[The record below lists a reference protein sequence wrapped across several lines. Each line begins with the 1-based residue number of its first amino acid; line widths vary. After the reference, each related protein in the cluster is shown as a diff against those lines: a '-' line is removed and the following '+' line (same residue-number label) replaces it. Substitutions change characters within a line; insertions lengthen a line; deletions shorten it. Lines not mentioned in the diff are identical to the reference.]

1 MAGRPPVWVPP
12 LSWPSYRRGASIGS
26 GDLRRRTVSVPFLS
40 ASFFFLHLSRLHGGA
55 GRPLSRLPPSR
66 GAPQAPS
73 SFSGEA
79 SSLHD
84 SIAVS
89 PVPASS
95 VSCIH
100 LSCALA
106 VPAVHAGLQM
116 SLPPLLCCRP
126 LLVLVRIV
134 VVGTL
139 WELHHQ
145 TRNARSKF
153 STGLVSRDEPPR
165 PSAGSKVDNLAPGYL
180 ELIRSSPRTERSIR
194 KNGASAVSGDLF
206 TPPARLARRRR
217 PQPEMTARV
226 WRSSARHGQRASDP
240 LRHSS

>member
-40 ASFFFLHLSRLHGGA
+40 ASFFLLHLSRLHGGA

-66 GAPQAPS
+66 GAPQAPP

-89 PVPASS
+89 PVPASP

-126 LLVLVRIV
+126 LLVSVRIV

-139 WELHHQ
+139 WAPSPDPQRQIQVFHW
-145 TRNARSKF
+145 ARFKRR
-153 STGLVSRDEPPR
+153 TTAAICWIKGGQSRSRISRADSLLAENRKIHPKERGIGSERRSFHPPPR
-165 PSAGSKVDNLAPGYL
+165 PGLPDG
-180 ELIRSSPRTERSIR
+180 
-194 KNGASAVSGDLF
+194 GD
-206 TPPARLARRRR
+206 RNRR
-217 PQPEMTARV
+217 
-226 WRSSARHGQRASDP
+226 
-240 LRHSS
+240 